1 MSAPLSAKGQAP
13 QFADKLSGARE
24 AITYF
29 RPIEDREADHA
40 PLSARLIR
48 RMFTY
53 TRPYAARRNWLFV
66 LTFARGLQL
75 PVLAWMIGQTINGPI
90 AGRDLHGIYLH
101 AAVYFGLVLL
111 MVVTL
116 HYRQLFALELGE
128 AVAHDMRLELFRKL
142 TTLPMSF
149 FNKTKFG
156 RIISRMTSDI
166 DSVRVA
172 VQDVAFV
179 VTIQAVQMT
188 VAALLMAWY
197 NWKLFSLMLLLVPGI
212 WLVNRNYRREVSHR
226 LRKLQETWSR
236 LTSTL
241 AESVGGIR
249 VTQAF
254 VRQEINAGFFR
265 KLVNLHGENN
275 VGVAQASAVFIPL
288 LQMKSQLFLG
298 AVALLSGFG
307 ALRWHGWLHMEVG
320 DLVTFFFLAN
330 FFFDPVQVIGN
341 QYNQALSAM
350 AGAERFF
357 RLIDLAPEWKDAPT
371 ARPLP
376 LFTVGTCS
384 TASLSTQRNGDAV
397 ERVSTGVVGCRVE
410 FQDVHFEY
418 ERGRPVLADICFVAE
433 PGQTVA
439 LVGHTGSGKTT
450 LVALLQKFYLP
461 TRGRVLVDEHDLL
474 DVTSDSLHAQMG
486 SVQQNNFLFAGS
498 ISDNIRFARPEA
510 SEAEVKTTLRS
521 LDCLDLLEALPGGL
535 ETQVGEKS
543 AALSLGQRQ
552 LICFARALLAN
563 PRIVVLD
570 EATSAIDSVT
580 EARLQRALEILLRGR
595 TAFVVAHRL
604 STIRKA
610 DLLLVLDQG
619 RIVERGTHAT
629 LLGEGGVYAR
639 LHEEFIRGGSKSPG
653 K

>member
-1 MSAPLSAKGQAP
+1 MSSISQPKSAARGLHSSRKGQSPAIQTSAPEE
-13 QFADKLSGARE
+13 RE

-29 RPIEDREADHA
+29 RPMEDREADHA
-40 PLSARLIR
+40 PLRAHLIR
-48 RMFTY
+48 RIFTY
-53 TRPYAARRNWLFV
+53 TRRYSRRRNWLFV

-75 PVLAWMIGQTINGPI
+75 PALAWMIGQTINGPI
-90 AGRDLHGIYLH
+90 AGQNLAGIYSHSMIYL
-101 AAVYFGLVLL
+101 ALVLA
-111 MVVTL
+111 MITTL
-116 HYRQLFALELGE
+116 HFRQRLALGLGE
-128 AVAHDMRLELFRKL
+128 AVAHDMRSELFHKL
-142 TTLPMSF
+142 TSLPMSF
-149 FNKTKFG
+149 YNRTKFG

-188 VAALLMAWY
+188 VAAALMAWY
-197 NWKLFSLMLLLVPGI
+197 NWKLFSLMLLLVPAI
-212 WLVNRNYRREVSHR
+212 WVLNQKYRRDVSYQ

-241 AESVGGIR
+241 GESVSGVR

-275 VGVAQASAVFIPL
+275 VGVAHASAVFIPL

-298 AVALLSGFG
+298 AMALLSGYG
-307 ALRWHGWLHMEVG
+307 ALQWHGWLHMEVG
-320 DLVTFFFLAN
+320 DLVMFFFLAN

-357 RLIDLAPEWKDAPT
+357 RLIDLQPEWTDSPAAKPVPPI
-371 ARPLP
+371 R
-376 LFTVGTCS
+376 G
-384 TASLSTQRNGDAV
+384 
-397 ERVSTGVVGCRVE
+397 RVE
-410 FQDVHFEY
+410 FQQVSFAY
-418 ERGRPVLADICFVAE
+418 EQGRPVLMDISFVAE

-450 LVALLQKFYLP
+450 IVGLLQKFYLP
-461 TRGRVLVDEHDLL
+461 SSGAILVDGFDLL
-474 DVTSDSLHAQMG
+474 RITSDSLHSQMG

-498 ISDNIRFARPEA
+498 VLENIRFTRPRATELDVRA
-510 SEAEVKTTLRS
+510 TLRA
-521 LDCLDLLEALPGGL
+521 LDCLDLLDALPRGL
-535 ETQVGEKS
+535 QTDVGEKS

-552 LICFARALLAN
+552 LICFARAMLAN
-563 PRIVVLD
+563 PRILVLD
-570 EATSAIDSVT
+570 EATSAIDTVT
-580 EARLQRALEILLRGR
+580 ETRLQRALEILLRGR
-595 TAFVVAHRL
+595 TAFIVAHRL

-610 DLLLVLDQG
+610 NLVLVLEQG
-619 RIVERGTHAT
+619 RIVERGTHQT
-629 LLGEGGVYAR
+629 LLAADGVYAR
-639 LHEEFIRGGSKSPG
+639 LHDDFVRGGAATA
-653 K
+653 

>member
-1 MSAPLSAKGQAP
+1 MAWKKRALRTASMSVPLPTRPPAAQPS
-13 QFADKLSGARE
+13 DKLGSGRE
-24 AITYF
+24 SITYF
-29 RPIEDREADHA
+29 RPMEDREADYA
-40 PLSARLIR
+40 PLSVKLIR

-53 TRPYAARRNWLFV
+53 TRNYGARRNWLFI

-75 PVLAWMIGQTINGPI
+75 PALAWMIGETINGPI
-90 AGRDLHGIYLH
+90 AGRDLPGIYLH
-101 AAVYFGLVLL
+101 TGIYLILVLF

-116 HYRQLFALELGE
+116 RFRQLFALELGE

-188 VAALLMAWY
+188 VAAALMAWY

-212 WLVNRNYRREVSHR
+212 WLINLRYRREVSNR
-226 LRKLQETWSR
+226 LRRLQETWSR

-241 AESVGGIR
+241 AESVSGIR

-298 AVALLSGFG
+298 AVAILSGYG
-307 ALRWHGWLHMEVG
+307 TLRWHGWLHMEVG
-320 DLVTFFFLAN
+320 DLVMFFFLAN

-350 AGAERFF
+350 AGAERYF
-357 RLIDLAPEWKDAPT
+357 RLIDLEPEWEDALT
-371 ARPLP
+371 AKPLP
-376 LFTVGTCS
+376 PIRG
-384 TASLSTQRNGDAV
+384 
-397 ERVSTGVVGCRVE
+397 RVE
-410 FQDVHFEY
+410 FEDVHFEY
-418 ERGRPVLADICFVAE
+418 QHGRPVLSEITFVAE
-433 PGQTVA
+433 SGQTVA

-450 LVALLQKFYLP
+450 VVALLQKLYLP
-461 TRGRVLVDEHDLL
+461 TRGRVLVDGHDLIE
-474 DVTSDSLHAQMG
+474 VTSDSLHSQMG

-498 ISDNIRFARPEA
+498 VSDNIRFARPEA
-510 SEAEVKTTLRS
+510 TDADVRATLRS
-521 LDCLDLLEALPGGL
+521 LDCLDLIEALPGGL

-552 LICFARALLAN
+552 LICFARALLAD

-570 EATSAIDSVT
+570 EATSAIDSLT

-610 DLLLVLDQG
+610 SLVLVLDQG
-619 RIVERGTHAT
+619 RIVERGTHT
-629 LLGEGGVYAR
+629 SLLAAEGVYAR
-639 LHEEFIRGGSKSPG
+639 LHEEFIRGGSQKNG
-653 K
+653 

>member
-1 MSAPLSAKGQAP
+1 MSARPSTRSPAALP
-13 QFADKLSGARE
+13 ADKLGSARE

-29 RPIEDREADHA
+29 RPMEDREADHA

-48 RMFTY
+48 RIFTY
-53 TRPYAARRNWLFV
+53 TRRYAARRNWLFV

-75 PVLAWMIGQTINGPI
+75 PALAWMIGQTINGPI
-90 AGRDLHGIYLH
+90 AGRDLPGIYLH
-101 AAVYFGLVLL
+101 AGVYLVLVLL

-142 TTLPMSF
+142 ATLPMSF
-149 FNKTKFG
+149 FNKTRFG

-179 VTIQAVQMT
+179 VTIQAVQMA
-188 VAALLMAWY
+188 VAAVLMAWY

-212 WLVNRNYRREVSHR
+212 WLVNQNYRREVSHR
-226 LRKLQETWSR
+226 LRKVQETWSR

-275 VGVAQASAVFIPL
+275 VGVARASAVFIPL

-298 AVALLSGFG
+298 AVALLSGYG

-320 DLVTFFFLAN
+320 DLVMFFFLAN

-357 RLIDLAPEWKDAPT
+357 RLMDLEPEWQDAPT
-371 ARPLP
+371 AAALPPLR
-376 LFTVGTCS
+376 G
-384 TASLSTQRNGDAV
+384 
-397 ERVSTGVVGCRVE
+397 RVE

-418 ERGRPVLADICFVAE
+418 EPGRPVLTDIAFVAE

-461 TRGRVLVDEHDLL
+461 TRGRVLVDGHDLL
-474 DVTSDSLHAQMG
+474 QVTSDSLHSQMG

-498 ISDNIRFARPEA
+498 VSDNIRFARPGRDRRGRA
-510 SEAEVKTTLRS
+510 RHPAGAR
-521 LDCLDLLEALPGGL
+521 LPGPARS
-535 ETQVGEKS
+535 S
-543 AALSLGQRQ
+543 AARVGDAGRREERGPL
-552 LICFARALLAN
+552 ARAA
-563 PRIVVLD
+563 
-570 EATSAIDSVT
+570 AAH
-580 EARLQRALEILLRGR
+580 LLRPGAAGR
-595 TAFVVAHRL
+595 SAHRGA
-604 STIRKA
+604 RRG
-610 DLLLVLDQG
+610 DQ
-619 RIVERGTHAT
+619 RD
-629 LLGEGGVYAR
+629 
-639 LHEEFIRGGSKSPG
+639 
-653 K
+653 

>member
-1 MSAPLSAKGQAP
+1 VSAPSLSRPPAAP
-13 QFADKLSGARE
+13 HADKLGSGRE
-24 AITYF
+24 SITYF
-29 RPIEDREADHA
+29 RPLEEREADHA
-40 PLSARLIR
+40 PLSMQLIR

-75 PVLAWMIGQTINGPI
+75 PALAWMIGQTINGPI
-90 AGRDLHGIYLH
+90 AGRNLPGIYLH
-101 AAVYFGLVLL
+101 AVIYLVLVLL

-116 HYRQLFALELGE
+116 HFRQRFALELGE

-212 WLVNRNYRREVSHR
+212 WLVNLNYKREVSHR
-226 LRKLQETWSR
+226 LRKMQETWSR

-275 VGVAQASAVFIPL
+275 VGVAHASAVFIPL

-298 AVALLSGFG
+298 AVALLSGYG
-307 ALRWHGWLHMEVG
+307 ALQWHGSLHMEVG
-320 DLVTFFFLAN
+320 DLVMFFFLAN

-350 AGAERFF
+350 AGAERYF
-357 RLIDLAPEWKDAPT
+357 RLIDLEPEWKDAPT
-371 ARPLP
+371 AKALP
-376 LFTVGTCS
+376 AIRG
-384 TASLSTQRNGDAV
+384 
-397 ERVSTGVVGCRVE
+397 RVE

-418 ERGRPVLADICFVAE
+418 KRGRPVLADITFVAE
-433 PGQTVA
+433 AGQTVA

-450 LVALLQKFYLP
+450 LVGLLQKLYLP
-461 TRGRVLVDEHDLL
+461 TCGHVLVDGHDLL
-474 DVTSDSLHAQMG
+474 AVTSDSLHSQMG

-510 SEAEVKTTLRS
+510 SEADVRATLRA
-521 LDCLDLLEALPGGL
+521 LDCLDLVEALPRGL

-552 LICFARALLAN
+552 LICFARALLAD

-580 EARLQRALEILLRGR
+580 ESRLQRALEILLRGR

-610 DLLLVLDQG
+610 SLVLVLDQG
-619 RIVERGTHAT
+619 RIVERGTHET
-629 LLGEGGVYAR
+629 LLAEGGVYAQ
-639 LHEEFIRGGSKSPG
+639 LHEEFIRGGSQAG
-653 K
+653 G